1 MAVYK
6 HKHTGAIASVREG
19 AQLGSDWELHGEKEA
34 AKPAAKPAAKK
45 PAAKKE

>member
-6 HKHTGAIASVREG
+6 HKYTGTIASVHDD
-19 AQLGSDWELHGEKEA
+19 ADLGPDWEPHGKKEA

-45 PAAKKE
+45 PATKKE